1 MKSTVTLSALAVA
14 LYALTGLAGAADQTI
29 LGRSLLVKDPGS
41 PDRRKITSNAK
52 ESASPDTIVG
62 DPTLSGGGGVL
73 TVIANGANPTSQ
85 IFNLPQGIDLSGK
98 SFWTTNGV
106 GGFKYRDRKGDQGP
120 VRSVSMRKTAGG
132 NFMIKAVIRAQNGP
146 VNVVPPNPG
155 SDGFVT
161 LQITGGDRYCMQ
173 YGADGK
179 VINKGTKLFKVRR
192 PKLQGCPGGGQTTT
206 TTSST
211 GPITSTTTSSTTT
224 TTMYSSPSR
233 AFLDAPIDLLD

>member
-1 MKSTVTLSALAVA
+1 MKKTVTSSALTLA

-29 LGRSLLVKDPGS
+29 LGRTLIVRNPGS
-41 PDRRKITSNAK
+41 ADRRKVTSNAK
-52 ESASPDTIVG
+52 ESASSNTIVG
-62 DPTLSGGGGVL
+62 DPTVNGGGAAL
-73 TVIANGANPTSQ
+73 TVIANGMTPTSQ
-85 IFNLPQGIDLSGK
+85 IFNLPQGVDSSGK
-98 SFWTTNGV
+98 SFWSTNSV
-106 GGFKYRDRKGDQGP
+106 SGFKYRDRKGEQSA
-120 VRSVSMRKTAGG
+120 VRSVSLRKTAGG
-132 NFMIKAVIRAQNGP
+132 NFMIKVVIRGQNGTL
-146 VNVVPPNPG
+146 NVVPPNPG

-179 VINKGTKLFKVRR
+179 VINNGTKLFKVRR
-192 PKLQGCPGGGQTTT
+192 PKLEGCPGTPTTT